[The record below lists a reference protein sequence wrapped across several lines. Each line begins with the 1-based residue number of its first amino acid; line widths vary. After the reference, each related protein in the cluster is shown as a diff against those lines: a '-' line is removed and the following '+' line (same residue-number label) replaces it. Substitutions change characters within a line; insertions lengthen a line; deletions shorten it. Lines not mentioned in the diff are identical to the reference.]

1 MSSKK
6 TMKKQ
11 TSLLKYLGFTKT
23 IVHNNQ
29 RFNVSSDFVPDVGG
43 LYKCPSC
50 KSSSKT
56 KQALASHCM
65 WKHETTNVAKSES
78 TMKIARHL
86 EGKREREQEIE
97 LSKDVEFVMENLLKS
112 VVAGERSESD
122 VDFAIN
128 IDLVDTPAQR
138 KEAKKRNSYDHKFKM
153 DVIEQVDAGAL
164 PTNVAFYNNID
175 DSMVCRW
182 VQDRKIIADMAANKH
197 RALLK
202 KNRRARKHDKVFNK
216 LYPVFLDARTKVK
229 KVSYSWLYTK
239 ASKISKELNPD
250 APRLAKSAMCN
261 IKLQHQ
267 IATDPKEEKK

>member
-1 MSSKK
+1 MSGDDVVQK
-6 TMKKQ
+6 TVKKQ

-43 LYKCPSC
+43 LYICPIC
-50 KSSSKT
+50 KSSFKT

-65 WKHETTNVAKSES
+65 WKNETTNVAKSES

-86 EGKREREQEIE
+86 EGKREREQERE
-97 LSKDVEFVMENLLKS
+97 FSKDVEFVMENLLKS

-164 PTNVAFYNNID
+164 PINVAFYNNID

-202 KNRRARKHDKVFNK
+202 KKQK
-216 LYPVFLDARTKVK
+216 
-229 KVSYSWLYTK
+229 
-239 ASKISKELNPD
+239 SKET
-250 APRLAKSAMCN
+250 R
-261 IKLQHQ
+261 
-267 IATDPKEEKK
+267 